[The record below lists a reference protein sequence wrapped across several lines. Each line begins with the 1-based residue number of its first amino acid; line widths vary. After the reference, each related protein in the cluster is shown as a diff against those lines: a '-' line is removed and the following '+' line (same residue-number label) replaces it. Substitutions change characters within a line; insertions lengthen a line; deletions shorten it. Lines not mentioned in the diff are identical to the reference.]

1 MSDPRLEF
9 PHHLDAERAILGAIL
24 VENSGLDTALTQGL
38 TADQF
43 FRDTHRRIY
52 RALVALGERRSGLDL
67 VTVKNE
73 LERTGDLEE
82 VGVAYLASVI
92 DSGVRSTNLAHYIG
106 IVQEKAL
113 LRAIIQHARAVLT
126 RAATSEE
133 PATVVVD
140 EAIGGFLALTQR
152 TEHRHLV
159 EGEQIAAEAIRYLD
173 ELADRRRGGSVSGV
187 PTGFRELDDMIDG
200 FQPGQL
206 VVLAART
213 SEGKSALALQFAL
226 ASTSCAF
233 FSCEMERMELAVR
246 ELAVLGRVDS
256 WALRRGY
263 LSSSEQARLRTAIT
277 LLAESG
283 VAIDDSP
290 AITVSQVR
298 AKARRR
304 QVTRGLRLI
313 VVDYLQ
319 LMTAELGRR
328 RESTREQ
335 DVASVARG
343 LKAIAKDLQV
353 PVVALSQFSRA
364 LKADETPTL
373 AHLRESGEIEQA
385 ANVALLIHRADG
397 QTAAQEGD
405 VQLIV
410 AKNRGGRKGTV
421 TLRWYPSET
430 RFADPPAMEP
440 RQESFA

>member
-1 MSDPRLEF
+1 MSEPRLEF
-9 PHHLDAERAILGAIL
+9 PHHLEAERAILGAIL

-38 TADQF
+38 TAEQF
-43 FRDTHRRIY
+43 FRDAHRRIY
-52 RALVALGERRSGLDL
+52 RALVALAERKSALDF
-67 VTVKNE
+67 VTLMAE
-73 LERTGDLEE
+73 LERTGDMAE
-82 VGVAYLASVI
+82 VGAEYLSTLI
-92 DSGVRSTNLAHYIG
+92 SSGVRSTNLAHYVG
-106 IVQEKAL
+106 LVQEQAL
-113 LRAIIQHARAVLT
+113 RRAIMHHTRAVLA
-126 RAATSEE
+126 RAAAGDE
-133 PATVVVD
+133 PADAVVD
-140 EAIGGFLALTQR
+140 AAIGGLLALTQR
-152 TEHRHLV
+152 TEQRQLV
-159 EGEQIAAEAIRYLD
+159 EGEQIATEAIRYLD
-173 ELADRRRGGSVSGV
+173 ELALRCRGGSVSGV

-206 VVLAART
+206 IVLAART

-226 ASTSCAF
+226 ASESCAF

-263 LSSSEQARLRTAIT
+263 LSSSETARLQTAIT
-277 LLAESG
+277 LLADSG

-364 LKADETPTL
+364 LKADEAPTL

-385 ANVALLIHRADG
+385 ANVALLIHRTDG

-430 RFADPPAMEP
+430 RFADPPSVEP
-440 RQESFA
+440 VQESFV